1 MSWGVLFRV
10 RQYLKGSLWV
20 FPLVGAI
27 CGPLLALIDHH
38 IEGAVTI
45 PAASQYSAST
55 ASTLLTT
62 IVGAMVGLTG
72 FVVTVSVLAIQMAT
86 GTFSARYMRI
96 WYRDRMLKAV
106 LTVLVGTLTF
116 SFALLRGVGS
126 NFVPNVGVDVAGFL
140 VVLSLVLF
148 LFFLD
153 RFIHRLRPVA
163 VAGLVGRMGRKVIA
177 SVSEVAEA
185 DTPSVEIVEREPA
198 LVVKSGKAGA
208 IQAIDVRGLIAWA
221 GQQDCQL
228 VIQGAV
234 GDFVATGDPLIEV
247 FGTDS
252 LQVGTE
258 LRLRGMIAL
267 GLERT
272 LEQDPAFC
280 MRIMV
285 DVAIRALSAAVNDPT
300 TAVQVLDH
308 LEDLLRLIGS
318 TPLCGGLVYRDGT
331 GVARVMMPGR
341 KWEDY
346 LALAVTEIRE
356 YGAGAI
362 QVVRRLRAMLE
373 DLREVV
379 RPEHRPRVD
388 AELARLDATVSAGF
402 GGSVDRDQAMSRD
415 RQGIGGPQESRPP
428 RGGALGSAVRPHA
441 GGVDG

>member
-1 MSWGVLFRV
+1 MLSWGVLFRV

-27 CGPLLALIDHH
+27 CGPLLAVLDHH
-38 IEGAVTI
+38 VEVAVVV
-45 PAASQYSAST
+45 PAGWQYSAST

-126 NFVPNVGVDVAGFL
+126 NDVPNIGVSVAGFL
-140 VVLSLVLF
+140 VVVSLVLF

-163 VAGLVGRMGRKVIA
+163 VAGLVGRMGRKVVA
-177 SVSEVAEA
+177 SVREVAEA
-185 DTPSVEIVEREPA
+185 DTVSVDLADRDPQ
-198 LVVKSGKAGA
+198 LVVKSRKAGS
-208 IQAIDVRGLIAWA
+208 IQAIDVGGLTGWA
-221 GQQDCQL
+221 AQHDLQL
-228 VIQGAV
+228 VVQGAV
-234 GDFVATGDPLIEV
+234 GDFVATGDPIIEV
-247 FGTDS
+247 FGGGS
-252 LQVGTE
+252 VPVGAE
-258 LRLRGMIAL
+258 PRLRGMIAF

-280 MRIMV
+280 IRIMV

-300 TAVQVLDH
+300 TAVQVIDH

-318 TPLCGGLVYRDGT
+318 APLCGGLVYRDGT
-331 GVARVMMPGR
+331 GTARVMMPGR
-341 KWEDY
+341 RWEDY

-362 QVVRRLRAMLE
+362 QVMRRLRAMLE

-379 RPEHRPRVD
+379 SPEHRPRVD
-388 AELARLDATVSAGF
+388 AELARLDATVGVGF
-402 GGSVDRDQAMSRD
+402 GNSVDQDRARSRD
-415 RQGIGGPQESRPP
+415 RQGIGGPQENRRSPKVATP
-428 RGGALGSAVRPHA
+428 
-441 GGVDG
+441 